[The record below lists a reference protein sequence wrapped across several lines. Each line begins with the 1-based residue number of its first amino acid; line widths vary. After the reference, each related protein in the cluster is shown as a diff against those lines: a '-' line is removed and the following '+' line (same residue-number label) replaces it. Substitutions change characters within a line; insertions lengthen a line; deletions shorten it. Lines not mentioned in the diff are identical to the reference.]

1 MSGVWD
7 TLQSQCQDLALV
19 STVAIGLDQP
29 SSDLDILCQHGDP
42 AALAALLAT
51 QGWRLSDEGERVW
64 LAEQTL
70 PGPDGQ
76 AWPLELYITPDPV
89 ETRHGWRHLSL
100 MAALLEHF
108 GWAFYRAVL
117 RLRRDE
123 GLKGE
128 AAICR
133 LLGLPGDPYLALLTL
148 EECDLGELTWSPAPL
163 AGSALAPSVIAP
175 SALTPS
181 APACPPLAYP
191 ANGEGDEDPLSMPRT
206 P

>member
-1 MSGVWD
+1 M
-7 TLQSQCQDLALV
+7 

-29 SSDLDILCQHGDP
+29 GSDLDILCQHGDP
-42 AALAALLAT
+42 AALAAQLAT
-51 QGWRLSDEGERVW
+51 QGWQPSDKGDRVW
-64 LAEQTL
+64 LAERTL
-70 PGPDGQ
+70 SGPDGR

-89 ETRHGWRHLSL
+89 ETRHDWRHLSL
-100 MAALLEHF
+100 MAALLERF
-108 GWAFYRAVL
+108 GYPFYQAVL

-128 AAICR
+128 AAMCR
-133 LLGLPGDPYLALLTL
+133 LLGLPGCPYQALLTL
-148 EECDLGELTWSPAPL
+148 EGGDLGELTWSPALL
-163 AGSALAPSVIAP
+163 AGSALAPSAIAP

-181 APACPPLAYP
+181 APACPALAYP